1 MIDHAHKIRAFRALH
16 TRPGTFMAPN
26 PWDPGSARILQGLGF
41 AALST
46 TSGGF
51 ALSRGLRDGEP
62 DREAVLAHAAEIAA
76 ATEVPVSADLEAGFG
91 PRPEDVAHTVSRAIE
106 LGLAGGSIE
115 DYTGER
121 EAPLYPI
128 ELAAE
133 RVRAAVEAARAS
145 GFVLT
150 ARAENFF
157 RGRPDLADT
166 IRRLQAYQEAG
177 ADVLFAPSLPS
188 PEALATVLREI
199 DRPLSVLAGL
209 GGLAQLTLAD
219 YQALGVRRLSIGGSL
234 ASAAYGELLR
244 VAAGLAQHGRFDFVR
259 DSASQARELRSLLVP
274 RSSL

>member
-166 IRRLQAYQEAG
+166 IRRLQA
-177 ADVLFAPSLPS
+177 
-188 PEALATVLREI
+188 
-199 DRPLSVLAGL
+199 
-209 GGLAQLTLAD
+209 
-219 YQALGVRRLSIGGSL
+219 
-234 ASAAYGELLR
+234 
-244 VAAGLAQHGRFDFVR
+244 
-259 DSASQARELRSLLVP
+259 
-274 RSSL
+274 